1 MRSVSYNQI
10 MADVVQAVL
19 TVSVPTL
26 AVLIGILV
34 NNSRLSDTNRR
45 IDDLRSSIDS
55 RFSAEARVNEANFKM
70 ILDKIEDVDNRLTRL
85 EERFAR

>member
-1 MRSVSYNQI
+1 MG
-10 MADVVQAVL
+10 DVAQTVL

-34 NNSRLSDTNRR
+34 NNSRLSDTNKR
-45 IDDLRSSIDS
+45 IDDLRSAIDS

-70 ILDKIEDVDNRLTRL
+70 LLGKIEDVDTRLSRL